1 MWNYTIVTMED
12 ATLHAYV
19 TILHSS
25 SISATPILL
34 GNLTGIPGYTNVL
47 YCSRQKRVPGFLC
60 GKSVALFKYAFI
72 WRQEEISFMQKKMR
86 QL

>member
-1 MWNYTIVTMED
+1 MWYYTIVTMEH

-47 YCSRQKRVPGFLC
+47 YCSRQKRVPGFFLWKKRRIIPLC
-60 GKSVALFKYAFI
+60 FYMETRRNKIYA
-72 WRQEEISFMQKKMR
+72 EKMR
-86 QL
+86 QI